1 MSELRRFQNARCNNK
16 DMFFLYVH
24 FTPYPE
30 YSHKIRLSVSV
41 CVEPWPKTVR
51 ERDLF
56 SDVAKSGNK
65 NVKSMSKVEEACC
78 RMHDFVI
85 ERAGGDAVGR
95 AHLNCKLWA
104 HL

>member
-1 MSELRRFQNARCNNK
+1 
-16 DMFFLYVH
+16 
-24 FTPYPE
+24 
-30 YSHKIRLSVSV
+30 
-41 CVEPWPKTVR
+41 VR

-95 AHLNCKLWA
+95 AHLNCKL
-104 HL
+104 

>member
-1 MSELRRFQNARCNNK
+1 MGFEALQ
-16 DMFFLYVH
+16 
-24 FTPYPE
+24 TPLGTPLGGGE
-30 YSHKIRLSVSV
+30 R
-41 CVEPWPKTVR
+41 EREGER

-65 NVKSMSKVEEACC
+65 NVRSMLRFEKACC

-85 ERAGGDAVGR
+85 QSANGDAVGR
-95 AHLNCKLWA
+95 AHLNCKPCA